1 MSSGWQPAGLFY
13 RINTSDLWQFCSH
26 YCWLL
31 CKWWF
36 CIPTRNCARSKL
48 FCMIVLLSLLSFCL
62 FAASGFLVK
71 PTIFPAERMGAK
83 RDDGWCDRWRKAYVM
98 INFALIFVVP
108 GARRKQRRLMR
119 IIFFA
124 GSTFNGAHF
133 IFHFMQKR
141 MKDKRK
147 KGSEWFS
154 CYTTEMNCNGD
165 WLVMC
170 HANRI
175 CYSSSH
181 SWMGPWI
188 IFFFR
193 QSPKSTVVV
202 RNVTNRTQMT
212 ASMMLYRRHA
222 CVSQQCTITII
233 YCAFPLIFSVLFLFI
248 LMLTRFGHF
257 SSRVMKWK
265 VKIGAWLR
273 RKCMCASER
282 SPGHCPIVTQPS

>member
-1 MSSGWQPAGLFY
+1 
-13 RINTSDLWQFCSH
+13 
-26 YCWLL
+26 
-31 CKWWF
+31 
-36 CIPTRNCARSKL
+36 
-48 FCMIVLLSLLSFCL
+48 
-62 FAASGFLVK
+62 
-71 PTIFPAERMGAK
+71 
-83 RDDGWCDRWRKAYVM
+83 
-98 INFALIFVVP
+98 
-108 GARRKQRRLMR
+108 
-119 IIFFA
+119 
-124 GSTFNGAHF
+124 
-133 IFHFMQKR
+133 

-202 RNVTNRTQMT
+202 RNVTNRTRMT

-273 RKCMCASER
+273 RKFMCASER

>member
-141 MKDKRK
+141 MKDERK

-188 IFFFR
+188 IFFFGNLR
-193 QSPKSTVVV
+193 
-202 RNVTNRTQMT
+202 
-212 ASMMLYRRHA
+212 
-222 CVSQQCTITII
+222 SQQWSFVMSQTGHEWPPLWCCTGDMRA
-233 YCAFPLIFSVLFLFI
+233 CLNNAQSL
-248 LMLTRFGHF
+248 
-257 SSRVMKWK
+257 
-265 VKIGAWLR
+265 
-273 RKCMCASER
+273 
-282 SPGHCPIVTQPS
+282 